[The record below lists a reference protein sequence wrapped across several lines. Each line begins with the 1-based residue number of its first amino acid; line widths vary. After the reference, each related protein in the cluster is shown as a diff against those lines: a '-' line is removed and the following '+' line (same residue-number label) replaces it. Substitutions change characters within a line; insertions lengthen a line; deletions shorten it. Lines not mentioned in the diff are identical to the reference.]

1 MQSPDHLPNNPLQ
14 PSSADSEEPWI
25 NSYDAC
31 HHLGI
36 SIATLH
42 RWVKS
47 GKLKPKRTP
56 GGVYRF
62 RRSELNALLR

>member
-1 MQSPDHLPNNPLQ
+1 MQSPDITPNRPVNASP
-14 PSSADSEEPWI
+14 ADPEEPWI

-62 RRSELNALLR
+62 RRSDLNALLS

>member
-1 MQSPDHLPNNPLQ
+1 MQSPDASPKGHLNTSAENP
-14 PSSADSEEPWI
+14 EEPWI

-47 GKLKPKRTP
+47 GRLKPKRTP

-62 RRSELNALLR
+62 RRSDLNALLR